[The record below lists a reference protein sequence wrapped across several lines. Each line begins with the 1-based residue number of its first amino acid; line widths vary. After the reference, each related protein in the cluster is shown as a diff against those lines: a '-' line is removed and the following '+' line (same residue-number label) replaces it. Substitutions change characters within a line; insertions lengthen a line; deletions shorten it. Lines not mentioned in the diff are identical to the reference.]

1 MAAAARK
8 LGLHHEPLNLHA
20 DERVRGPWHI
30 QNVNA
35 HHSRLKSWIA
45 RFHGVATAYLE
56 NYLGWFRAL
65 DRASKHRHKSAPMLA
80 LALGFGGHH

>member
-45 RFHGVATAYLE
+45 R
-56 NYLGWFRAL
+56 L
-65 DRASKHRHKSAPMLA
+65 DRTKQLEQLIDQLERIKGQH
-80 LALGFGGHH
+80 